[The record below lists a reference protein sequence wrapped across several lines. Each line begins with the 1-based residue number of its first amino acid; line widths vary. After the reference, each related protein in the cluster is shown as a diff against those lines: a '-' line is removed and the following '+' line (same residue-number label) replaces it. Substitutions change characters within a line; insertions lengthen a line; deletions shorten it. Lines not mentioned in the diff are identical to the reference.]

1 MIGEVAMASGGAG
14 QGPRDE
20 AEGGAHAT
28 ARHIARVASE
38 LFAGRGFAATP
49 VRAIA
54 EAAGVTCPTLYY
66 HFKSK
71 EGLAQELLTRPSAA
85 VVAALR
91 GLLDDPTI
99 EPVPRLVRMADV
111 LLDFSRESPVRA
123 RLLYAVMF
131 GPADEALAA
140 EAEGFVCQIS
150 GLLREAAARLA
161 EAGIVPPSRADDLVK
176 ALRGQVVIHTMD
188 FLYRGGALGPELAV
202 QIVHD
207 LLMGLAEPGARVAL
221 SVRRPAEPPSP
232 TTE

>member
-1 MIGEVAMASGGAG
+1 
-14 QGPRDE
+14 
-20 AEGGAHAT
+20 
-28 ARHIARVASE
+28 
-38 LFAGRGFAATP
+38 

-91 GLLDDPTI
+91 RLLDDSTL
-99 EPVPRLVRMADV
+99 EPIARLVRMANV

-131 GPADEALAA
+131 GPADETLAA
-140 EAEGFVCQIS
+140 EADCFVRQIS
-150 GLLREAAARLA
+150 GLLREAAARLT
-161 EAGIVPPSRADDLVK
+161 EAGIVPATRADDLVK

-188 FLYRGGALGPELAV
+188 FLYRGGALEPALAAR
-202 QIVHD
+202 IVAD
-207 LLMGLAEPGARVAL
+207 LLLGLAEPGARDSIAQ
-221 SVRRPAEPPSP
+221 RCPADPPP
-232 TTE
+232 PQAE